1 MDTTANAVNE
11 GATGGVGI
19 DVSSTD
25 PNGTAGGGNVTFSL
39 TNNAGGRFQID
50 ATTGV
55 VSVSDGSLLDGPT
68 SHTITVQA
76 SDRTGG
82 TSTKDF
88 MIDVTNVAPTANDDS
103 YNADVFTFLQVDV
116 AINGPGV
123 LGNDTD
129 PAGATNDPLVVTT
142 TGTIITAE
150 GAATVTMNAN
160 GSFTYDATTSGTLLG
175 LAEGATL
182 DDSFNYDISDGDG
195 GVDTATVTVTV
206 TGADDNSVHIIDC
219 FCGGSG

>member
-1 MDTTANAVNE
+1 MLRKLDYEDATSHDITVVSNDGSGAANAASSQTFTINVNNVSPTLPADDDATANAVNE
-11 GATGGVGI
+11 GATGTVGI

-82 TSTKDF
+82 ASTKDF

-116 AINGPGV
+116 AIDGPGV

-150 GAATVTMNAN
+150 GA
-160 GSFTYDATTSGTLLG
+160 DR
-175 LAEGATL
+175 
-182 DDSFNYDISDGDG
+182 
-195 GVDTATVTVTV
+195 
-206 TGADDNSVHIIDC
+206 
-219 FCGGSG
+219 